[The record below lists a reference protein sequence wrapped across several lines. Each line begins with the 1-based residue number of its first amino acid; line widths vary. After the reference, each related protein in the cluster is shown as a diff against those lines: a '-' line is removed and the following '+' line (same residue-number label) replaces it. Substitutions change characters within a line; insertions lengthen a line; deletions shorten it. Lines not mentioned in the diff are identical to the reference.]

1 MGVDRFIEGE
11 ELNRELLLGLDGTS
25 VSLLLIPKHDSQVA
39 YQLYSG
45 FSILLDAER
54 IGDVQTTLGI
64 LEKEECL
71 VWSLCGASFLRSQDD
86 AQCIGAGEY
95 NGFGQRLGRSE
106 PG

>member
-1 MGVDRFIEGE
+1 MD
-11 ELNRELLLGLDGTS
+11 RELLLGLDGAS
-25 VSLLLIPKHDSQVA
+25 VSLLLIPKHDSQLA

-45 FSILLDAER
+45 LSILLDAER

-71 VWSLCGASFLRSQDD
+71 VWSLCGASFLRCQDD

-95 NGFGQRLGRSE
+95 NGF
-106 PG
+106 